1 MSLNVVTLHRVFIS
15 VNRCVEGPL
24 SFCLS
29 LSLVNRY
36 PQRSSL
42 RFIRQVPPGETPFLL
57 Q

>member
-1 MSLNVVTLHRVFIS
+1 MSLNVVMLHRVFIS
-15 VNRCVEGPL
+15 VNRCIEGPL

-36 PQRSSL
+36 PQRSSH
-42 RFIRQVPPGETPFLL
+42 RFIRQVPLGETPFLL